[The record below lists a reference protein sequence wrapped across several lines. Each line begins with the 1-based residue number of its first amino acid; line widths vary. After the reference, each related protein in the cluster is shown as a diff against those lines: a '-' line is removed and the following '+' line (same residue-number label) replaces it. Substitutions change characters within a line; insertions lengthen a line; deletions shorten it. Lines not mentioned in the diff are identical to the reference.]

1 MSWELAGCEIIL
13 AVQVAD
19 WTSVWR
25 DDPFFELIIRRVME
39 ILCSRCGV
47 PMVCG
52 PEGGCWCAELPHLM
66 RVPEKG
72 TAGCMCRECLDA
84 ELRLQP
90 ERDVVAPDR
99 HE

>member
-1 MSWELAGCEIIL
+1 VLLGSLLNASGGTAIISP
-13 AVQVAD
+13 A
-19 WTSVWR
+19 
-25 DDPFFELIIRRVME
+25 ME
-39 ILCSRCGV
+39 ILCSRCKAQ
-47 PMVCG
+47 MVCG

>member
-13 AVQVAD
+13 VLLGSLLNASGGTA
-19 WTSVWR
+19 
-25 DDPFFELIIRRVME
+25 IISPAME